1 MKDIILKHHQVPQD
15 WFSDEALSGNNE
27 VQRWRSQHR
36 QGVWRPL
43 TDVYENEEAIVVRV
57 EIGGMREEDFTIY
70 LEERYLLIEGNRTDT
85 LERRAYYQMEIP
97 YGEFSTEIEL
107 SIPVTVEGATANY
120 RDGFLKVVLPKARS
134 HLIHIKES

>member
-1 MKDIILKHHQVPQD
+1 MIEVILRHHPISQD
-15 WFSDEALSGNNE
+15 WFSNETLTGNNE
-27 VQRWRSQHR
+27 VQRWRYQHR

-57 EIGGMREEDFTIY
+57 EIGGMREEDFSIL
-70 LEERYLLIEGNRTDT
+70 LEERRLLIQGNRSDAP
-85 LERRAYYQMEIP
+85 ERRAFYQMEIP

-107 SIPVTVEGATANY
+107 PIPVAVEGVTAIY

-134 HLIHIKES
+134 HLIQIKES

>member
-1 MKDIILKHHQVPQD
+1 MIDVILKHHQVPQD
-15 WFSDEALSGNNE
+15 WYSDEALSGNNE
-27 VQRWRSQHR
+27 VQRWRNQHR

-43 TDVYENEEAIVVRV
+43 TDVYENEEAIVVRI

-70 LEERYLLIEGNRTDT
+70 LEERHLLIEGNRTDT

-107 SIPVTVEGATANY
+107 PVPVRSRVRQPTIEMA
-120 RDGFLKVVLPKARS
+120 FLKVVLPKARS
-134 HLIHIKES
+134 HLIQIKES

>member
-1 MKDIILKHHQVPQD
+1 MIDVILKHHQVPQD

-27 VQRWRSQHR
+27 VQRWRNPHR

-57 EIGGMREEDFTIY
+57 EIGGMREEEFTIY
-70 LEERYLLIEGNRTDT
+70 LEERHLLIEGNRTDT

-107 SIPVTVEGATANY
+107 PVPVAVEGATANY
-120 RDGFLKVVLPKARS
+120 RDGFLKIVLPKARS
-134 HLIHIKES
+134 HLIQIKES